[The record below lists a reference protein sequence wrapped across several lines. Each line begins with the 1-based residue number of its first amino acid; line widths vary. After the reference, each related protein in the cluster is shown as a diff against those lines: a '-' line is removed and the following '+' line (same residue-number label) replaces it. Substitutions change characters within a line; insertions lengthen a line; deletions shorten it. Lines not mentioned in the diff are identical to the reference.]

1 MNLSVALKN
10 RPLCHGNANK
20 LADTTEWVNREKK
33 GAGCCTKNSNLRM
46 CFVSGLLINAG
57 MLFPCIMEKE
67 EKFTAFDDITISNT
81 IANGIHH
88 PIHIHQKI
96 DNSYSDNAESE
107 YIIVDSVRT
116 NTIIM

>member
-1 MNLSVALKN
+1 
-10 RPLCHGNANK
+10 
-20 LADTTEWVNREKK
+20 
-33 GAGCCTKNSNLRM
+33 M

-81 IANGIHH
+81 IANGTHH

-96 DNSYSDNAESE
+96 DNSYSDNAELE

-116 NTIIM
+116 NTIIMWIMLSVH